1 MRSNISKSALALIA
15 RLGLTEQMDVQVPK
29 PKFIHG
35 TSTNSDFDRIINQ
48 VFMPDANGIV
58 SASFGLRIAA
68 SNPAMKEFF
77 DNLNAPLPPESGL
90 SENAK
95 SPELLER
102 PTGVVTYADR
112 KQYIDR
118 LKEFIRIN
126 SAKPKKKED

>member
-1 MRSNISKSALALIA
+1 MRSNISKSAKALIA
-15 RLGLTEQMDVQVPK
+15 RLGLTEQMDVQVPN

-48 VFMPDANGIV
+48 VFMPDANGVV

-77 DNLNAPLPPESGL
+77 DNLNAPLPPESGV

-112 KQYIDR
+112 KMYIDR
-118 LKEFIRIN
+118 LKEFIRLN
-126 SAKPKKKED
+126 SVKPKTKED

>member
-1 MRSNISKSALALIA
+1 MRSNISKSALALMS
-15 RLGLTEQMDVQVPK
+15 RLGLIDQMKLEVPK
-29 PKFIHG
+29 PQFIHG
-35 TSTNSDFDRIINQ
+35 TSTSSDFDRIINQ
-48 VFMPDANGIV
+48 VFLPDANGIV

-90 SENAK
+90 SDNVK

-112 KQYIDR
+112 KAYIDR
-118 LKEFIRIN
+118 LKEFIRVN
-126 SAKPKKKED
+126 SVKPKKKEA